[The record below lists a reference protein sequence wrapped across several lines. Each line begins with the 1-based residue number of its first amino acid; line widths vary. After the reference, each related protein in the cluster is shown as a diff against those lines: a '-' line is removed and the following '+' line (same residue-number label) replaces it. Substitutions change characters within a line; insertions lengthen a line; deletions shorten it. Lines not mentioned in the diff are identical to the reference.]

1 MKKILLLMLFTSQLL
16 TAYAQWVVSDPTSFA
31 QRLSLFAEELYE
43 IMTDRKELISQT
55 ANTGEML
62 QKTKEAIEKLQKVSN
77 YVQGAKISLDII
89 KEGVAL
95 SNQVNKLH
103 TDFSQLTHLTDEEMA
118 NAVCFSAELGDHV
131 ADMVAEAKEML
142 SSRKDKG
149 EMTDY
154 ERIQLLKDIQKE
166 LKTLRG
172 LLTSVQKRFKD
183 KNSLALMDDYM
194 QAMTTEAIF
203 FGMENAWDVSL
214 ADPSSIVDRVADKN
228 KKSTKKSTTS
238 TQSSTKSTKK

>member
-1 MKKILLLMLFTSQLL
+1 
-16 TAYAQWVVSDPTSFA
+16 V
-31 QRLSLFAEELYE
+31 E
-43 IMTDRKELISQT
+43 
-55 ANTGEML
+55 
-62 QKTKEAIEKLQKVSN
+62 
-77 YVQGAKISLDII
+77 
-89 KEGVAL
+89 L

-103 TDFSQLTHLTDEEMA
+103 TDFSQLTHLTDEEIA

-203 FGMENAWDVSL
+203 FGMEKAWDVPM
-214 ADPSSIVDRVADKN
+214 ADPSSVVDRVADKN
-228 KKSTKKSTTS
+228 KKSTKKST
-238 TQSSTKSTKK
+238 QSSSKSTKK

>member
-1 MKKILLLMLFTSQLL
+1 MKKILLLILFMPMLT
-16 TAYAQWVVSDPTSFA
+16 TAHAQFVVSDPTSFS

-77 YVQGAKISLDII
+77 YVQGAKISLDIV
-89 KEGVAL
+89 KEGVNL
-95 SNQVNKLH
+95 SKQVSKLH
-103 TDFSQLTHLTDEEMA
+103 TEFSKLTHLTDEEIA
-118 NAVCFSAELGDHV
+118 NAICFSAELGDHV
-131 ADMVAEAKEML
+131 ADKVSEAKEML

-154 ERIQLLKDIQKE
+154 ERIQLLKDIHAE
-166 LKTLRG
+166 LKALRS
-172 LLTSVQKRFKD
+172 LLTKVQNRFKA

-203 FGMENAWDVSL
+203 FGMDQAWGTQMANPASV
-214 ADPSSIVDRVADKN
+214 VDRVN
-228 KKSTKKSTTS
+228 KTTS
-238 TQSSTKSTKK
+238 TSKKTTKK